1 MSKSTLESQLNQVKA
16 IYDEG
21 VATINGHDY
30 TFNKMTFGE
39 RRKVFSF
46 LTTIQ
51 RELSVGN
58 YGFLDTKVFKEDI
71 EKVIFRNV
79 TVDGMTLG
87 KKNVFDD
94 DEYMCD
100 YVMFITNALAVISY
114 PFSTGGNG

>member
-1 MSKSTLESQLNQVKA
+1 MSEEQKQLDQVKA
-16 IYDEG
+16 IYEDG

-51 RELSVGN
+51 SELAVGN
-58 YGFLDTKVFKEDI
+58 FGFLDTKVYKEDI

-79 TVDGMTLG
+79 TLDGMTLS

-94 DEYMCD
+94 EEYMGD
-100 YVMFITNALAVISY
+100 YVTFITNALAVISY
-114 PFSTGGNG
+114 PFSKGGSGE